1 MNTDS
6 PSFAVLGVDAKLTRA
21 LAAAGIAAP
30 FPIQADTLPDALAG
44 RDILGRGRT
53 GSGKTLAFAIPV
65 IDRLGTAGNRTAP
78 NRPAGLVLAPTR
90 ELATQIAAA
99 MEPLAAAFGM
109 KVITV
114 FGGVPQQRQ
123 VRALRGGPDIV
134 VACPGRLEDLMKQ
147 KLISLDA
154 VEITVIDEADHM
166 ADLGFLPAVTR
177 ILAATPSGGQRLLF
191 SATLDK
197 SVNRLVERF
206 LPDAVRH
213 SVGGADAPVATMT
226 HHILESADNNAKKVL
241 VQRLASGSGRRIL
254 FTRTKRNARRL
265 AKQLQDSGIAAVDLH
280 GNLAQNARD
289 RNLAAFAGDGASVL
303 VATDVAARG
312 VHVDNVELV
321 VHVDLPAEHKAYLHR
336 SGRTARAGDTGDV
349 VTLVLPAERGDV
361 ATLLRKAGID
371 AATQRVS
378 ADSPLVSRLVGEVAP
393 VRDRPATPVAT
404 ETNKAA
410 GQGSSRASNPRRRG
424 AGKAP
429 AGGRQGGADTR
440 SQRDARDGSTNSAGG
455 RRRNG
460 GGRSE
465 SVAAGGRGDA
475 GGRSRRGA
483 DHVSAAGG
491 RGNDASDRFKR
502 PAGDGDAGSA
512 GGRFGGGAGR
522 GAATTAGSR
531 NGNGRTRSQ
540 RPDEIAA
547 STARGQR
554 GSVDGRSTRDGS
566 AGAGRHGDSGGR
578 SKNSAGGR
586 SASAAGRHGDGG
598 SRVKTSAGDRSASTA
613 GNRSQKAR
621 GAGGHGHGVVAAGS
635 TGGRAGFSRSGGG
648 RRTR

>member
-78 NRPAGLVLAPTR
+78 NRPVGLVLAPTR

-177 ILAATPSGGQRLLF
+177 ILAATPTSGQRLLF

-226 HHILESADNNAKKVL
+226 HHILESADSTAKKVL

-393 VRDRPATPVAT
+393 VRDRPAVPVAP
-404 ETNKAA
+404 EANKAA
-410 GQGSSRASNPRRRG
+410 GQGSSRAGKPRRTG

-429 AGGRQGGADTR
+429 TGGRQGSPDAR
-440 SQRDARDGSTNSAGG
+440 SQRGARDGFTDSAGG
-455 RRRNG
+455 RRSNG
-460 GGRSE
+460 GGRS
-465 SVAAGGRGDA
+465 R
-475 GGRSRRGA
+475 RS
-483 DHVSAAGG
+483 
-491 RGNDASDRFKR
+491 
-502 PAGDGDAGSA
+502 GDGAASSA
-512 GGRFGGGAGR
+512 GGRYGDTAGR
-522 GAATTAGSR
+522 DSASTGGTRLGNEGSRSRRPADGAASAER
-531 NGNGRTRSQ
+531 GR
-540 RPDEIAA
+540 
-547 STARGQR
+547 RG
-554 GSVDGRSTRDGS
+554 GVDGRSTRDGS
-566 AGAGRHGDSGGR
+566 AGAAAGRRGDAGGR

-586 SASAAGRHGDGG
+586 SVSAAGWHGDGG
-598 SRVKTSAGDRSASTA
+598 NRSKDSTGDRAASTG
-613 GNRSQKAR
+613 GNRSQKGR

-635 TGGRAGFSRSGGG
+635 TGGRAGFSRSAGG
-648 RRTR
+648 RRSR